1 MSSNIGFASMMNGG
15 DQPPPSYHE
24 SFNSPKVVESAS
36 FASAA
41 VQPQQAMS
49 REEMYREII
58 QKYEIN
64 RTFAD
69 KLQMLQGFKIVFV
82 FDDSGSMKNTL
93 DDSPL
98 NKSSSLMKATRW
110 DELQYFANIR

>member
-1 MSSNIGFASMMNGG
+1 MTSNIGFASIMNGG
-15 DQPPPSYHE
+15 DQPPPSYQE
-24 SFNSPKVVESAS
+24 SFNSPKVSESAPFTPLPMQS
-36 FASAA
+36 
-41 VQPQQAMS
+41 QQAIS
-49 REEMYREII
+49 REQMYREII

-98 NKSSSLMKATRW
+98 NKSSSVMKATRW